1 MEQPLVETGFPT
13 GELNA
18 EASSAWQQQ
27 QSEQHHQYSDYNYY
41 SGYASNTAYSNQQ
54 HAYPSQP
61 TSDGHLYSYSDASH
75 GNNPS
80 VGGHGSAYPYAH
92 GSGSHPAGGS
102 SYGYS
107 SDQTLNQT
115 SAYGYTAI
123 KPGGV
128 SGYSYPEQD
137 GYYQT
142 GEKSNNAYSFA
153 LPDQGAQ
160 GIYNGQGSDL
170 DENYRNAAGEGAIG
184 SAPDGGGDSS
194 AEREGIGGWISEEAQ
209 QENGTATKEERQ
221 GVGGW
226 INDQDQGSTPS
237 NEKASSLTT
246 SQAESKPAISAGETS
261 TGRKRR
267 SRWEPQPDG
276 EGEGQDTAESGGK
289 RKKSRWSAEEPKS
302 LFNQIQLP
310 DFVKEL
316 TGGAELDPEVQALN
330 IKLLDLN
337 RRLQTGQVLDD
348 RDDGNRSPSPEP
360 IYDNMGIRVN
370 TREFRARERLTRERI
385 EIISELIKRN
395 PAFKPPADYR
405 PPKLYKKLFI
415 PVKDYPGYN
424 FIGLIIGPR
433 GNTQKR
439 MERETGA
446 KIVIRGKGSAKE
458 GRLPQKRD
466 MRPDPGENEDLHVL
480 VEADSA
486 DSLERAAGMV
496 EKLLVPVDEGLN
508 EHKRA
513 QLRELAAL
521 NGTIRDDEFCRL
533 CGEPGHRQYTCP
545 ARNSTFKSDVVCRIC
560 GDGGHPTIDC
570 PVKGSSP
577 GKMDD
582 EYKNFLAELGGGA
595 DSANRAGAG
604 DVGGRQMGP
613 TMALP
618 GPQGANPPWLGNGAG
633 PRSVLNAP
641 GSQSFS
647 PASSRFNKD
656 GDDLNLY
663 VGYLPHNIDDD
674 GLIALFSPFGKIED
688 IKLIKDRLTGISK
701 GYGFVKFADAASA
714 TQAVQHM
721 NGYRLEGKVLAVR
734 VAGKPPPPGGPGV
747 VTGTQPTGFSQ
758 QPSAQTQ
765 PPPAGPPSGNFLGP
779 PPPWNA
785 PQMPP
790 YNPYGPPGAPA
801 PPGAPPT
808 EGHLQGG
815 PPGAPGLYPP
825 FVGAYSNAVG
835 QRPPLSSAPP
845 GVVPQGPPGG
855 TPSLIGSQA
864 PGVASSAHPLMPR
877 PSGLPPGVVAPQGP
891 PGTYPPYPSYP
902 GFYGGPPPPTGSVLP
917 PPRGGPP
924 PPWALTSN
932 ASTPPAAP
940 STQQAEG
947 VESEYEK
954 FMSEMGR

>member
-1 MEQPLVETGFPT
+1 MEQPLVEASYPS
-13 GELNA
+13 GELNP

-27 QSEQHHQYSDYNYY
+27 EQQRQYADYPYY
-41 SGYASNTAYSNQQ
+41 TGYASSAPFNNQQ
-54 HAYPSQP
+54 PAPHAYASQQSDDHAYPYSDSHQNP
-61 TSDGHLYSYSDASH
+61 SGDGH
-75 GNNPS
+75 GMP
-80 VGGHGSAYPYAH
+80 YPYSHAPGPH
-92 GSGSHPAGGS
+92 QTHSEGSG
-102 SYGYS
+102 YGYS
-107 SDQTLNQT
+107 SAHMPNQVPGYGFT
-115 SAYGYTAI
+115 SS
-123 KPGGV
+123 KPV
-128 SGYSYPEQD
+128 D
-137 GYYQT
+137 GYYQHT
-142 GEKSNNAYSFA
+142 GDKSDPSFSYQ
-153 LPDQGAQ
+153 LPDHGAE
-160 GIYNGQGSDL
+160 GIYDAQSSGLERHYRDNAGGATAGSV
-170 DENYRNAAGEGAIG
+170 
-184 SAPDGGGDSS
+184 PDGNGDPS

-209 QENGTATKEERQ
+209 QDNGAGGREERQ

-226 INDQDQGSTPS
+226 INDVQDQGSGPS
-237 NEKASSLTT
+237 GASIEKESSLTNA
-246 SQAESKPAISAGETS
+246 SSGQAVSAGETS

-267 SRWEPQPDG
+267 SRWEPQP
-276 EGEGQDTAESGGK
+276 EGDSEAQDTAESGGK
-289 RKKSRWSAEEPKS
+289 RRKSRWSAEEPKS
-302 LFNQIQLP
+302 FLNQIQLP
-310 DFVKEL
+310 GFVKEL
-316 TGGAELDPEVQALN
+316 TGGAEIDPEVQALN
-330 IKLLDLN
+330 IKLLDVN
-337 RRLQTGQVLDD
+337 RRLQTGQVLEE
-348 RDDGNRSPSPEP
+348 REDGNRSPSPEP

-385 EIISELIKRN
+385 EIIAELIKRN

-466 MRPDPGENEDLHVL
+466 MRPDPGENEELHVL
-480 VEADSA
+480 VEADNA

-533 CGEPGHRQYTCP
+533 CGEPGHRQYACP

-577 GKMDD
+577 SKMDD
-582 EYKNFLAELGGGA
+582 EYKNFLAELGGGV
-595 DSANRAGAG
+595 DRAGAG

-613 TMALP
+613 TLALP
-618 GPQGANPPWLGNGAG
+618 GPQGGNPPWLGNGSGVRPAG
-633 PRSVLNAP
+633 AFPGGTFGAP
-641 GSQSFS
+641 GSQPFGSK
-647 PASSRFNKD
+647 FNKD

-663 VGYLPHNIDDD
+663 VGYLPHTIDDD

-688 IKLIKDRLTGISK
+688 IKLIKDRMTGMSK

-714 TQAVQHM
+714 AQAVQHM

-734 VAGKPPPPGGPGV
+734 VAGKPPPPGGAGIAPNV
-747 VTGTQPTGFSQ
+747 PQPTGFPQ
-758 QPSAQTQ
+758 QQQAQKQ
-765 PPPAGPPSGNFLGP
+765 PPPGQPPGPHGNFMGP
-779 PPPWNA
+779 PPPWNT

-790 YNPYGPPGAPA
+790 YNPYGPPGAPLGG
-801 PPGAPPT
+801 PPVESHMQA
-808 EGHLQGG
+808 G
-815 PPGAPGLYPP
+815 PPGAPGSFPP
-825 FVGAYSNAVG
+825 FGGAYPSALG
-835 QRPPLSSAPP
+835 QRPPSSAPP
-845 GVVPQGPPGG
+845 GVAPQGPPGG
-855 TPSLIGSQA
+855 TPPSIPGSQGPGMATA
-864 PGVASSAHPLMPR
+864 PPTGSMPMVPR
-877 PSGLPPGVVAPQGP
+877 PMGLAPQGP
-891 PGTYPPYPSYP
+891 PGSYPPYPPYA
-902 GFYGGPPPPTGSVLP
+902 GYYGALP
-917 PPRGGPP
+917 PPAGSVPPPSGGGPP
-924 PPWALTSN
+924 PPWALPTN
-932 ASTPPAAP
+932 ASTPVPS
-940 STQQAEG
+940 STQQPEG